1 MEVERLLLMGM
12 VVTLFAAVLI
22 AAAVLAL
29 AALIRVPLTWLTPV
43 LEALALA
50 ALVLWELRR
59 EAKWLFCQLGWWC
72 RACEGKSQLGCEP

>member
-1 MEVERLLLMGM
+1 MGM

-22 AAAVLAL
+22 AAAV
-29 AALIRVPLTWLTPV
+29 
-43 LEALALA
+43 LALA

-72 RACEGKSQLGCEP
+72 GARLSGPRARSR

>member
-29 AALIRVPLTWLTPV
+29 AVLIRVPLTWLTPV

-50 ALVLWELRR
+50 ALVLWELGR
-59 EAKWLFCQLGWWC
+59 EAKWLFCQLGWW
-72 RACEGKSQLGCEP
+72 RGACEGKSQLGCEP